1 MSRSP
6 LRFDR
11 LAALDK
17 TIHAPARLAILSALS
32 ACQSA
37 SFTYLLAL
45 TGLTQGNLHVHLAKL
60 KSRGLI
66 ELEKGFA
73 GGYSSTSVRLTSIGR
88 KAIAQHWEQLA
99 ALKHVAAHLGD
110 EVTEDTGAITT
121 DPRNRSSR

>member
-17 TIHAPARLAILSALS
+17 TIHEPARLAILSALS

-37 SFTYLLAL
+37 SFTFLLAL

-66 ELEKGFA
+66 EIEKGYA
-73 GGYSSTSVRLTSIGR
+73 GGYSSTSVQLTALGR
-88 KAIAQHWEQLA
+88 KAITQHWDQLA
-99 ALKHVAAHLGD
+99 ALKHVAAQLGE
-110 EVTEDTGAITT
+110 EVPEETGAISTH
-121 DPRNRSSR
+121 SRKRASR